1 MFMLTRILLS
11 LLFILTLGV
20 NAFAQNFFLGEES
33 LLTEQWDLNDAESE
47 SKGLF
52 VVKKY
57 KPLYIL
63 LAKVSTDVNKMPQS
77 ENPEQSV
84 TDPIP
89 LNKTE
94 MKFQLSM
101 KTKIFN
107 DAFGKKVGGDFWV
120 GYTQASFWQVYNMDM
135 SRPFRETN
143 YEPEL
148 MFILPVRYKLFGLE
162 SAFMGL
168 GITHQSNGRS
178 TPISRSWNRVI
189 AQFAWE
195 GQHTS
200 VIFKPWI
207 RLSEAIEEDDNPGIE
222 NYMGRGELLFAYG
235 KGRHDVSCRTRHSM
249 RLGDDNH
256 GSIQISYAI
265 RIWDHLKFHT
275 QFFSGYGE
283 SMIDYNHRQT
293 TIGFGLSLVE
303 WR

>member
-1 MFMLTRILLS
+1 MLTRRLFA
-11 LLFILTLGV
+11 LLFLLVFGLSTI
-20 NAFAQNFFLGEES
+20 AQNFFNGEES
-33 LLTEQWDLNDAESE
+33 LLTEQWDLNDVESE
-47 SKGLF
+47 RKGLF

-57 KPLYIL
+57 KPLYVL
-63 LAKVSTDVNKMPQS
+63 LTKVSSDVNKMPQS
-77 ENPEQSV
+77 DSPDHSV
-84 TDPIP
+84 SEPVP
-89 LNKTE
+89 LNKAE

-107 DAFGKKVGGDFWV
+107 DLFGKKAGGDFWV
-120 GYTQASFWQVYNMDM
+120 GYTQSSFWQVYNPDL

-143 YEPEL
+143 YQPEI
-148 MFILPVRYKLFGLE
+148 MFILPVKYKLFGLE
-162 SAFMGL
+162 SAFMGIGL
-168 GITHQSNGRS
+168 NHQSNGRS
-178 TPISRSWNRVI
+178 LPISRSWNRVV

-195 GQHTS
+195 GQNTS

-207 RLSEAIEEDDNPGIE
+207 RLSEASDVDDNPGIE
-222 NYMGRGELLFAYG
+222 NYMGRGELLVAYG
-235 KGRHDVSCRTRHSM
+235 KGRHDLSCRTRHSM
-249 RLGDDNH
+249 RLGDNNR